1 MLLDQAFSLK
11 ESPRALFWI
20 AIILISFLGMFYLGL
35 NQSLINEW
43 YLVLIGF
50 NVVMSLIAIYYI
62 ILSMKKLKENTDEGV
77 IGSKFTWSFIKIV
90 PVLVLVPVLSFY
102 LFSFESIRDNLQRAD
117 SQFDVV
123 NLTVKTYVDK
133 LNINIDDASS
143 QYYQD
148 RASNVAKLV
157 TYYYVSSPSN
167 DEMKKVQMKKV
178 LEGLILDDWACEL
191 ELYNEKMYLVATHK
205 NNERDCRKDS
215 YIASTNQFTL
225 VAHFSSG
232 FIIENLKTVITDFRE
247 LSKEQEL
254 TLNSSIIKT
263 RFMIDFSS
271 TILLAVLSA
280 LLVVLRMIDQ
290 LMRPMHNLS
299 IATREISSGN
309 YDVQIQQDPKSKD
322 MHDLVEHFNEMSKRI
337 KLSREGLDTHNL
349 YLETILKYTYGVIAL
364 NQDKTIQLINPV
376 IGKMLQIGDESAFV
390 GQSYDSII
398 ENYEN
403 LKPLFSF
410 IEEKIDQELEEWGGE
425 IELMLKDRHRLIYCQ
440 GATLDVENRSL
451 GYVIIINDISKL
463 HRAQKKAAW
472 GEVAVR
478 MAHEI
483 KNPLTPIL
491 LSAQRLRNLFLDKLD
506 SKDSAI
512 INKTTK
518 TIIDQVA
525 SMDSMVSAFSDYANT
540 PEIKKV
546 SASLNALVNKAASLY
561 DTQSGV
567 RIDLDLSGDLPKL
580 QLDKDAIS
588 RALIN
593 LIKNSIESKKKKTR
607 LNIVIKSRIVKDEG
621 IIRLTIIDNGK
632 GFPTNILDQVFEPYV
647 TTKTKAGG
655 LGLAIVQNI
664 VEQHDGQIYASNVE
678 PHGAR
683 VTIEFSIIAS
693 QRS

>member
-20 AIILISFLGMFYLGL
+20 MIFLISFFAMFYLGL
-35 NQSLINEW
+35 NPRLIDEW

-62 ILSMKKLKENTDEGV
+62 ILSMKKLKQNTDEGV

-102 LFSFESIRDNLQRAD
+102 LFSFESIRDNLQRAEKSID
-117 SQFDVV
+117 QFNLKVASEVDELYQNTNNIAIKYYEDRTRNIGKLV
-123 NLTVKTYVDK
+123 NYF
-133 LNINIDDASS
+133 DAP
-143 QYYQD
+143 
-148 RASNVAKLV
+148 RASNEKMQIVLNLLV
-157 TYYYVSSPSN
+157 
-167 DEMKKVQMKKV
+167 Q
-178 LEGLILDDWACEL
+178 DDWACEL
-191 ELYNEKMYLVATHK
+191 KLYDALSN
-205 NNERDCRKDS
+205 
-215 YIASTNQFTL
+215 L
-225 VAHFSSG
+225 VAHSKTDAVCLADYAYTASTDEFTLNAHYSSDMS
-232 FIIENLKTVITDFRE
+232 ITNLTSKMMRFRDAA
-247 LSKEQEL
+247 KEAEL

-280 LLVVLRMIDQ
+280 LLVVLRMIDH

-309 YDVQIQQDPKSKD
+309 YDVQIQQDPRSKD
-322 MHDLVEHFNEMSKRI
+322 MHDLIGHFNEMTKRI
-337 KLSREGLDTHNL
+337 KLSRAGLDTHNL

-364 NQDKTIQLINPV
+364 NRDKTIQLINPV
-376 IGKMLQIGDESAFV
+376 IGKILQISGEDSFV
-390 GQSYDSII
+390 GQSYESIT
-398 ENYEN
+398 NKYKY
-403 LKPLFSF
+403 LKPLFSL
-410 IEEKIDQELEEWGGE
+410 IEEKINQELDEWDGE
-425 IELMLKDRHRLIYCQ
+425 IELMLKDRLRLIYCQ
-440 GATLDVENRSL
+440 GATLDIENRNL
-451 GYVIIINDISKL
+451 GYVIIINDISNL

-506 SKDSAI
+506 SKDSSVI
-512 INKTTK
+512 DKTTK
-518 TIIDQVA
+518 TIIDQVE
-525 SMDSMVSAFSDYANT
+525 SMDSMVSAFANYANT
-540 PEIKKV
+540 PEIQKV
-546 SASLNALVNKAASLY
+546 STSLNTLINRAASLY
-561 DTQSGV
+561 DNQSGV

-580 QLDKDAIS
+580 QLDKDSIS
-588 RALIN
+588 RVLIN
-593 LIKNSIESKKKKTR
+593 LIKNSIESKKKKSE
-607 LNIVIKSRIVKDEG
+607 LNIVIKSQILKDENTV
-621 IIRLTIIDNGK
+621 RMTIVDNGV
-632 GFPTNILDQVFEPYV
+632 GFPVDILDQVFEPYV
-647 TTKTKAGG
+647 TTKSKGGG

-664 VEQHDGQIYASNVE
+664 IEQHDGQIYASNVE

-683 VTIEFSIIAS
+683 VTIEFSIIAK